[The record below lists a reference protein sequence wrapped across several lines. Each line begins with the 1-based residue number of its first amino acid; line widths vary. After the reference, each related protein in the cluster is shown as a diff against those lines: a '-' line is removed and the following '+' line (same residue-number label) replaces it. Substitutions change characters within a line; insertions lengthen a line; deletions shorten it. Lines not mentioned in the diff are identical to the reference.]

1 MINKLISSLLLLF
14 FTHISNATN
23 SNTLIDNSIKSH
35 PDVIQKANEI
45 TLKGIDIDQ
54 IFADDGLKV
63 NLSTKTKLK
72 IDEQGDNTSEN
83 LARVEDL
90 TRDYLDLE
98 ITLRK
103 NLYDFGVVEY
113 KLDAENNRK
122 KALEIEFQQIFEKTL
137 QKLLNTV
144 NDIARINTV
153 LGILNSSI
161 VTATKSINEIKTRF
175 TSGIGTVM
183 DVRQAQLLLL
193 DLETEVQVLNKE
205 YEAKI
210 TLLKNEFGI
219 SKSDISVVADKLE
232 VFEKQLIANQNGIA
246 QMLNK
251 TLYYPRSEKVIK
263 LEKYALNSQI
273 KVLES
278 EDMPQLN
285 ANITS
290 IVYDI
295 TRGSDE
301 RQVYGGINLTMP
313 LFDGGSSN
321 VKKRGLTYKIKVQD
335 DRLEALNQEKLLELN
350 KLTKKYQSLQIEYD
364 SAQEKL
370 TNLTEKLAHITQ
382 RMAAADEGLLTK
394 LQTQLQLAKTR
405 RDLLIYPY
413 SIQTLNIDYWA
424 LSERLIE
431 KAQINLIK

>member
-1 MINKLISSLLLLF
+1 MKPIINTMGIF
-14 FTHISNATN
+14 FALGFVASNATE
-23 SNTLIDNSIKSH
+23 SIIFASINNH
-35 PDVIQKANEI
+35 PNVVEKANEI
-45 TLKGIDIDQ
+45 TLKGINIDQ
-54 IFADDGLKV
+54 ILAEDGLKV

-83 LARVEDL
+83 LARVENL

-98 ITLRK
+98 ITIRK

-122 KALEIEFQQIFEKTL
+122 KALELEFQQIFEKTL
-137 QKLLNTV
+137 QKLLNTA
-144 NDIARINTV
+144 NDIGRINTV
-153 LGILNSSI
+153 LDNLNSSI
-161 VTATKSINEIKTRF
+161 VTAKTSISEIRTRF

-193 DLETEVQVLNKE
+193 DLETEAQVLTKE

-210 TLLKNEFGI
+210 IILKDEFDIYKG
-219 SKSDISVVADKLE
+219 DISVVTDKLKM
-232 VFEKQLIANQNGIA
+232 FKKQLSANQNGIN
-246 QMLNK
+246 QMIGEA
-251 TLYYPRSEKVIK
+251 LYYPRSEKIIK

-273 KVLES
+273 KALKS

-295 TRGSDE
+295 TRGSGE

-313 LFDGGSSN
+313 LFDGGLSN

-335 DRLEALNQEKLLELN
+335 DRLDALNQEKLLELN

-370 TNLTEKLAHITQ
+370 TNITEKLAQITQ
-382 RMAAADEGLLTK
+382 RMAVVDEGLLTK
-394 LQTQLQLAKTR
+394 LQTQLQLAKIK
-405 RDLLIYPY
+405 RDLLAYPY
-413 SIQTLNIDYWA
+413 SMQSLNIDYWA

-431 KAQINLIK
+431 KAQINLTR

>member
-1 MINKLISSLLLLF
+1 VA
-14 FTHISNATN
+14 SNATE
-23 SNTLIDNSIKSH
+23 SIIFASINNH
-35 PDVIQKANEI
+35 PNVVEKANEI
-45 TLKGIDIDQ
+45 TLKGINIDQ
-54 IFADDGLKV
+54 ILAEDGLKV

-83 LARVEDL
+83 LARVENL

-98 ITLRK
+98 ITIRK

-122 KALEIEFQQIFEKTL
+122 KALELEFQQIFEKTL
-137 QKLLNTV
+137 QKLLNTA
-144 NDIARINTV
+144 NDIGRINTV
-153 LGILNSSI
+153 LDNLNSSI
-161 VTATKSINEIKTRF
+161 VTAKTSISEIRTRF

-193 DLETEVQVLNKE
+193 DLETEAQVLTKE

-210 TLLKNEFGI
+210 IILKDEFDIYKG
-219 SKSDISVVADKLE
+219 DISVVTDKLKM
-232 VFEKQLIANQNGIA
+232 FKKQLSVNQNGIN
-246 QMLNK
+246 QMIGEA
-251 TLYYPRSEKVIK
+251 LYYPRSEKIIK

-273 KVLES
+273 KALKS

-295 TRGSDE
+295 TRGSGE

-313 LFDGGSSN
+313 LFDGGLSN

-335 DRLEALNQEKLLELN
+335 DRLDALNQEKLLELN

-370 TNLTEKLAHITQ
+370 TNITEKLAQITQ
-382 RMAAADEGLLTK
+382 RMAVVDEGLLTK
-394 LQTQLQLAKTR
+394 LQTQLQLAKIK
-405 RDLLIYPY
+405 RDLLAYPY
-413 SIQTLNIDYWA
+413 SMQSLNIDYWA

-431 KAQINLIK
+431 KAQINLTR

>member
-1 MINKLISSLLLLF
+1 MALSIVSTLVF
-14 FTHISNATN
+14 ADE
-23 SNTLIDNSIKSH
+23 TLIFSSINNH
-35 PDVIQKANEI
+35 PNVVEKANEI
-45 TLKGIDIDQ
+45 TLKGINIDQ
-54 IFADDGLKV
+54 ILAEDGLKV

-72 IDEQGDNTSEN
+72 IDEQGDKTSEN
-83 LARVEDL
+83 LSRVENL

-122 KALEIEFQQIFEKTL
+122 KALELEFQQIFEKTL
-137 QKLLNTV
+137 QKLLNTA
-144 NDIARINTV
+144 NDIGRINTV
-153 LGILNSSI
+153 LDNLNSSI
-161 VTATKSINEIKTRF
+161 VTAKTSISEIRTRF

-183 DVRQAQLLLL
+183 DVRQAQLMLL
-193 DLETEVQVLNKE
+193 DLETEAQVLNKE

-210 TLLKNEFGI
+210 TILKAEFDI
-219 SKSDISVVADKLE
+219 SKGEIGAVADKLE
-232 VFEKQLIANQNGIA
+232 MFEKQLIANQNGIDKMIGEA
-246 QMLNK
+246 LH
-251 TLYYPRSEKVIK
+251 YPRSEKIIK

-273 KVLES
+273 KVLKS

-313 LFDGGSSN
+313 LFDGGLSN

-335 DRLEALNQEKLLELN
+335 DRLDALNQEKLLELN

-370 TNLTEKLAHITQ
+370 TNLTEKLAQITQ
-382 RMAAADEGLLTK
+382 RMAVVDEGLLTK
-394 LQTQLQLAKTR
+394 LQTQLQLAKIK
-405 RDLLIYPY
+405 RDLLAYPY
-413 SIQTLNIDYWA
+413 SMQSLNIDYWA

-431 KAQINLIK
+431 KAQINLTK

>member
-1 MINKLISSLLLLF
+1 MVCKIKWGTIALRIASSSAFASEYLIFSSIN
-14 FTHISNATN
+14 
-23 SNTLIDNSIKSH
+23 SH
-35 PDVIQKANEI
+35 PNVIEKANEI
-45 TLKGIDIDQ
+45 TLKGINIDQ
-54 IFADDGLKV
+54 ILAEDGLKV

-83 LARVEDL
+83 LARVENL

-98 ITLRK
+98 ITIRK

-122 KALEIEFQQIFEKTL
+122 KALELEFQQIFEKTL
-137 QKLLNTV
+137 QKLLNTA
-144 NDIARINTV
+144 NDIGRINTV
-153 LGILNSSI
+153 LDNLNSSI
-161 VTATKSINEIKTRF
+161 VTAKTSISEIRTRF

-193 DLETEVQVLNKE
+193 DLETEAQVLNKE

-210 TLLKNEFGI
+210 TILKAEFDI
-219 SKSDISVVADKLE
+219 SKGEIGAVADKLE
-232 VFEKQLIANQNGIA
+232 MFEKQLIANQNGID
-246 QMLNK
+246 QMIGEALH
-251 TLYYPRSEKVIK
+251 YPRSEKIIK

-273 KVLES
+273 KVLKS

-313 LFDGGSSN
+313 LFDGGLSN

-335 DRLEALNQEKLLELN
+335 DRLDALNQEKLLELN

-370 TNLTEKLAHITQ
+370 TNLTEKLAQITQ
-382 RMAAADEGLLTK
+382 RMAVVDEGLLTK
-394 LQTQLQLAKTR
+394 LQTQLQLAKIK
-405 RDLLIYPY
+405 RDLLAYPY
-413 SIQTLNIDYWA
+413 SMQSLNIDYWA

-431 KAQINLIK
+431 KAQINLTK